1 VVPDVTVNQG
11 IISRTLRGTGS
22 QKVEGGTSEDYISQ
36 FGDVYQVSINTAG
49 SGNSGGP
56 LFAPDGR
63 VIGIH
68 TYGRSTASATVSFA
82 TPIRFAN
89 GLMGVE
95 PTLK

>member
-1 VVPDVTVNQG
+1 
-11 IISRTLRGTGS
+11 
-22 QKVEGGTSEDYISQ
+22 
-36 FGDVYQVSINTAG
+36 VYQVSINSAG
-49 SGNSGGP
+49 AGNSGGP

-68 TYGRSTASATVSFA
+68 TYGRSTGSATVSFA

-89 GLMGVE
+89 ALMGVE